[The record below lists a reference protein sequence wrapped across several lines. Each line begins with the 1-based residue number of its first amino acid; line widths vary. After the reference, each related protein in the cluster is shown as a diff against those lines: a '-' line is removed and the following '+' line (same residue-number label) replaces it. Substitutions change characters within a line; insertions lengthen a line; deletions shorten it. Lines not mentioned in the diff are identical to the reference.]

1 MTDLLNLR
9 SAEMAD
15 AERLLEWRNDPT
27 TREASHNQDVI
38 SLDVH
43 IEWLSNSLNKP
54 DQRQLW
60 IAEID
65 GVAVGT
71 CRADRVEN
79 AWELSW
85 TVAPEVRG
93 KGVAYQMLSKLVRSF
108 DESLVAQI
116 KADNFGSLK
125 VAERVGFVLD
135 KQEGTVLFYVYP
147 KTSFIAG

>member
-1 MTDLLNLR
+1 MTDPLNLR
-9 SAEMAD
+9 PAEMAD
-15 AERLLEWRNDPT
+15 ADLLLLWRNDPQ
-27 TREASHNQDVI
+27 TRQASHHAEVI
-38 SLDVH
+38 SLETH
-43 IEWLSNSLNKP
+43 MAWLEKSLKTP
-54 DQRQLW
+54 DQRRLW
-60 IAEID
+60 VAEMN
-65 GVAVGT
+65 GKVVGT

-85 TVAPEVRG
+85 TVAPEVRR

-108 DESLVAQI
+108 DESLVAQV

-135 KQEGTVLFYVYP
+135 KQEGSVLFYVYP